1 MSMSWKRLALG
12 LAFAVPTFVVPIT
25 GIEASTAGPAKSVI
39 TVRPERPDCKTG
51 YYKNSSGKCVKRP
64 VTSPSKP
71 KGATAKCKD
80 GTYSFSQHRS
90 GTCSGHRG
98 VAIWY

>member
-1 MSMSWKRLALG
+1 MSMSWKRLVVG
-12 LAFAVPTFVVPIT
+12 LAFAVPTLVMPIS
-25 GIEASTAGPAKSVI
+25 GIEAGAAGPAKTIV
-39 TVRPERPDCKTG
+39 TVRPDRPDCKSG

-64 VTSPSKP
+64 TSSSTKP
-71 KGATAKCKD
+71 AGATAKCKD

-90 GTCSGHRG
+90 GTCSGHKG